1 MSEQPKKPRRK
12 KAKKLV
18 LNKRKSWQEIVN
30 SVEKNE
36 IPVNILQQITVEL
49 IDGTMVT
56 IGIKDLIQDG
66 YDPVEVQDLLNE
78 KLQELDQYIHNVD
91 FFVDIDAVVETVQ
104 PETDRVLKNL

>member
-12 KAKKLV
+12 RAKKLV

-30 SVEKNE
+30 NVEKNE
-36 IPVNILQQITVEL
+36 IPVSILQQITVEL

-56 IGIKDLIQDG
+56 INIKDLMQDG

-78 KLQELDQYIHNVD
+78 KFQELDQYIHNVD

-104 PETDRVLKNL
+104 PETDKVLKNL

>member
-36 IPVNILQQITVEL
+36 IPVSILQQISVEL
-49 IDGTMVT
+49 VDGTEVT
-56 IGIKDLIQDG
+56 INVKELILEG
-66 YDPVEVQDLLNE
+66 YDPHDIQNMLDE
-78 KLQELDQYIHNVD
+78 KFTQLDEYIQNVD
-91 FFVDIDAVVETVQ
+91 FFVDIDAVVDTVQ